1 MKNYYQGSLNAVSIR
16 EIKVYNGVK
25 SVMTAKYVLST
36 NTIFYSTNL
45 GPITRF
51 EDDRVLTDIETATED
66 IVKYAEEGKAEEGSL
81 FLCYDPTTLRGL
93 PLSRKEETA
102 LENVK
107 KLTKKREKQK

>member
-16 EIKVYNGVK
+16 EIKVYSGVK

-51 EDDRVLTDIETATED
+51 EDDRVLTDINTATED
-66 IVKYAEEGKAEEGSL
+66 IVKYAEEGKAGEGSL

-93 PLSRKEETA
+93 PLSRKEETT
-102 LENVK
+102 LENIK

>member
-1 MKNYYQGSLNAVSIR
+1 
-16 EIKVYNGVK
+16 
-25 SVMTAKYVLST
+25 MTAKYVLST

-45 GPITRF
+45 GLITRF

-66 IVKYAEEGKAEEGSL
+66 IVKYAEEESL
-81 FLCYDPTTLRGL
+81 FLCYNPTALRVL
-93 PLSRKEETA
+93 PLSRKEGTA

>member
-1 MKNYYQGSLNAVSIR
+1 
-16 EIKVYNGVK
+16 
-25 SVMTAKYVLST
+25 MTAKYVLST

-45 GPITRF
+45 GLITRF

-66 IVKYAEEGKAEEGSL
+66 IVKYAEEGSL
-81 FLCYDPTTLRGL
+81 FLCYNPTTLRVL

>member
-1 MKNYYQGSLNAVSIR
+1 
-16 EIKVYNGVK
+16 
-25 SVMTAKYVLST
+25 MTAKYVLST

-45 GPITRF
+45 GLITRF

-66 IVKYAEEGKAEEGSL
+66 IVKYAEEGSL
-81 FLCYDPTTLRGL
+81 FLCQDPTTLRVL

>member
-1 MKNYYQGSLNAVSIR
+1 
-16 EIKVYNGVK
+16 
-25 SVMTAKYVLST
+25 MTAKYVLST

-45 GPITRF
+45 GLITRF

-66 IVKYAEEGKAEEGSL
+66 IVKYAEEGSL
-81 FLCYDPTTLRGL
+81 FLCYDPTTWRVL
-93 PLSRKEETA
+93 PLSRKEGTA

>member
-1 MKNYYQGSLNAVSIR
+1 
-16 EIKVYNGVK
+16 
-25 SVMTAKYVLST
+25 MTAKS
-36 NTIFYSTNL
+36 IFYSTNL

-51 EDDRVLTDIETATED
+51 EDDRVLTDIETATKD